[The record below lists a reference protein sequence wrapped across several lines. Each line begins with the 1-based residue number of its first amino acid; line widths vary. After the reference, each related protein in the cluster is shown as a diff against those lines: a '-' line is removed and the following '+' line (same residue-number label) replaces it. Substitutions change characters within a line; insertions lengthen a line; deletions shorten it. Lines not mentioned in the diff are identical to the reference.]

1 MIAPDTHL
9 AIILAGLAAGET
21 ICEHVPAD
29 DDCMA
34 MLGAMNALGA
44 RIRAG
49 RNGATMIAGA
59 GNGCLLQPGAPL
71 ALNSPDDAL
80 LVAGLVAP
88 YDLATRVQCAVGLN
102 GDAVASLL
110 AAFAAMGIQAEAEGD
125 GAIVFAGQATAN
137 PAIHDAG
144 NWSEAVI
151 AAIMLTAL
159 GTPGI
164 TRIDRLSRD
173 PAALVEPFT
182 RFGAVIDIAATDR
195 RWSLAV
201 TGQTDIRAPTDTRTQ
216 EDRA

>member
-34 MLGAMNALGA
+34 MLGAIEALGA
-44 RIRAG
+44 RRLWRGDGTVA
-49 RNGATMIAGA
+49 IAGV
-59 GNGCLLQPGAPL
+59 GNGCLLQPEAPL
-71 ALNSPDDAL
+71 ALNSPEDAL

-102 GDAVASLL
+102 GDDVASLL
-110 AAFAAMGIQAEAEGD
+110 AAFAAMGIQAEAD
-125 GAIVFAGQATAN
+125 GRDAIVFAGQATAN

-144 NWSEAVI
+144 GWSDAAV
-151 AAIMLTAL
+151 AAVMLAAL

-164 TRIDRLSRD
+164 TRVGHLPRN
-173 PAALVEPFT
+173 PAGLAEIFV